1 MKIIVIII
9 FIKRILFLF
18 AKIYFVLT
26 KIEPD
31 KKRNSP
37 KVRVGE
43 GFCLSFQ
50 ENKKKKIQLRNLKTT
65 GRMSES
71 SEERG
76 VIQRKFPKKKSKI
89 DQWYNTFTTG

>member
-31 KKRNSP
+31 KKRNFP
-37 KVRVGE
+37 KLGLGK
-43 GFCLSFQ
+43 GFVCLSRRI
-50 ENKKKKIQLRNLKTT
+50 KKKFN
-65 GRMSES
+65 
-71 SEERG
+71 
-76 VIQRKFPKKKSKI
+76 
-89 DQWYNTFTTG
+89 